1 MGNHLHVRRH
11 VAFRCELCCFSADK
25 ALKTFRVEM
34 RSTSY
39 MLVKT
44 GCVQFR
50 VSYASGCA
58 VGIIFMAC
66 PWAKVIYAGMFA
78 VPLL

>member
-1 MGNHLHVRRH
+1 
-11 VAFRCELCCFSADK
+11 
-25 ALKTFRVEM
+25 
-34 RSTSY
+34 